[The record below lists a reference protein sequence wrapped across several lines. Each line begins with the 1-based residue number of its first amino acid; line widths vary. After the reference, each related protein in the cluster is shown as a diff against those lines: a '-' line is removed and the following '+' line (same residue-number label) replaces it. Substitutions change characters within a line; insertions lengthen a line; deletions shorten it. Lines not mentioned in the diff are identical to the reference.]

1 MYTLFSYM
9 YWYIYL
15 LWVQLF
21 TYGFFSWDVYG
32 AGLEDW
38 AVRPIGLPKSWLEV
52 IEDIDPPLHL
62 AMEMAVHPMS

>member
-1 MYTLFSYM
+1 MFVSADQHHMSYLDGTMYTLFSYM

-38 AVRPIGLPKSWLEV
+38 AV
-52 IEDIDPPLHL
+52 
-62 AMEMAVHPMS
+62 